1 LATMIP
7 ASVESFA
14 TEGERQSYGFLKEV
28 AKPDSQY
35 IVWYSLLI

>member
-1 LATMIP
+1 MIP

-28 AKPDSQY
+28 AKPDS
-35 IVWYSLLI
+35 